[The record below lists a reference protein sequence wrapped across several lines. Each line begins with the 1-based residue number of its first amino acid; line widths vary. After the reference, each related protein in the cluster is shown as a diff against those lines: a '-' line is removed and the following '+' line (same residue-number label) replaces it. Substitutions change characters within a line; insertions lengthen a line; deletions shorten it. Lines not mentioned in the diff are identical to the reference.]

1 MSHAVPPNQR
11 TLHLG
16 MYPDAVAFK
25 KIDGALA
32 RPLRAIALHRTDLL
46 FCQHAVKKLLEA
58 SLQPLEDVVHHA
70 LWVAAIAQYFKCF
83 GSSKSRG
90 QLSAAKVFK
99 SHPQALPV
107 FQYFQALRDMHII
120 HDENAYSMSFVG
132 IALNPGTDQTKIA
145 GVVSLALNADSSDD
159 SHVRSFS
166 ELIRATLDWV
176 EAKREQLQTMLAS
189 EYEAKSYPQLEAMPD
204 VSFQA
209 PDAAQVMIAR

>member
-1 MSHAVPPNQR
+1 MSQAAQPSHRA
-11 TLHLG
+11 LHLG

-25 KIDGALA
+25 KLDGPMA
-32 RPLRAIALHRTDLL
+32 RQLRAIALHRTDLL
-46 FCQHAVKKLLEA
+46 FCQQAVEKLLEA
-58 SLQPLEDVVHHA
+58 SLQPLVEVVHHA
-70 LWVAAIAQYFKCF
+70 LWIAAIAQYFKCF

-107 FQYFQALRDMHII
+107 FQYFQALRDKHIV

-132 IALNPGTDQTKIA
+132 FALNPRADQTKIA

-166 ELIRATLDWV
+166 ELVRATLDWV
-176 EAKREQLQTMLAS
+176 EAKREELQSMLAS
-189 EYEAKSYPQLEAMPD
+189 EYEAMSYPQLEAMPE
-204 VSFQA
+204 VSFKA
-209 PDAAQVMIAR
+209 PDAAQIAIPR